1 MADEMLCLELFWT
14 ADMNLKGKRREP
26 RNGAQR
32 QAFYDD
38 EFDLVQNNGR
48 VTLPIGGMGVHLT
61 RKQLRTILLLA
72 SSLFVAFLIG
82 RK

>member
-1 MADEMLCLELFWT
+1 MKI
-14 ADMNLKGKRREP
+14 KGKRREH
-26 RNGAQR
+26 RNRAKK

-48 VTLPIGGMGVHLT
+48 VTLPIGGVGVHLT
-61 RKQLRTILLLA
+61 KKQFRALLLLA

>member
-1 MADEMLCLELFWT
+1 MKI
-14 ADMNLKGKRREP
+14 KGKRREF
-26 RNGAQR
+26 RNGAPR

-48 VTLPIGGMGVHLT
+48 VTLPIGGGGLHLT
-61 RKQLRTILLLA
+61 RKQFRAILLLA